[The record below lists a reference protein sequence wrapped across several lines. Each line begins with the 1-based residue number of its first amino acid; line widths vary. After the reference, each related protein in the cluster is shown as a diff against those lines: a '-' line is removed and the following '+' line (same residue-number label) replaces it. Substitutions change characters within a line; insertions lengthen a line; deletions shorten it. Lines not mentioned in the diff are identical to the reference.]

1 MAGVLSVSLAAC
13 GNAAGNAGSTS
24 ATDSLTG
31 ESTAAETLESGD
43 EAAPSGTSAAT
54 GTSVVATSYIDTSDQ
69 FSERDLDSTY
79 DESDS
84 VQIVLSDS
92 GSSCKKSSVKVDG
105 STITITE
112 KGVYEITGTLSN
124 GQIVVD
130 AEDEKVQLVL
140 NGVSIANSSSAAI
153 YVKGADKV
161 FITLAEGTENNL
173 STTGEYVAIDD
184 NNIDAVI
191 YAKDDIVFNGEGKL
205 VITNGYGRGIVGK
218 DDVKI
223 TSGEYDITASAS
235 GINGK
240 DSIRIADGTFV
251 IDAGTDCLHSA
262 NDEDDTLGYIYI
274 SSGTFNLTSDSDGM
288 DASSTLQIDG
298 GTFKINSGD
307 DAIHCD
313 DATVINDGEI
323 TVSKSYEGIEGTSVV
338 INGGTIDIVASDDG
352 INAAGGNDSSG
363 FGPGAAAAGR
373 GDTAASPGTNG
384 QETAAASSG
393 TNGQGTAAAS
403 SDTSGNGDRFSSSE
417 AYIEIN
423 GGNIH
428 INAEGDGVDA
438 NGKLYVTGG
447 YTVVDGPTNAGNG
460 ALDYDGTASITG
472 GTFIALGSSGM
483 ALNFTEAEQG
493 SILVNFESSF
503 SKGDEITLEDSEGNT
518 VSFPDQDG
526 NKTSKITAAKSGNS
540 VLISSPDITSG
551 GTYTLT
557 AGSLT
562 TTVSMNGNNIYG
574 SGSGFGGG
582 MGGRMGG
589 GFGGEPAEGGFG
601 GGFGGG
607 RMEGNSESGQTN
619 GGFGGQ
625 GRMEGNSESGQVEG
639 SFGGRGN
646 WEDSDGERPELPE
659 DFDGELP
666 PDMPTP
672 PEGSDGQPPTP
683 PEGL

>member
-1 MAGVLSVSLAAC
+1 MNYKKIKNFFRNKFGAIIMAGLLSVSLAAC
-13 GNAAGNAGSTS
+13 GNAAGNVGSTS

-31 ESTAAETLESGD
+31 ESTAAATLEPSD
-43 EAAPSGTSAAT
+43 EAASSGTSAAS

-92 GSSCKKSSVKVDG
+92 GSSCKKSSVKIDG

-205 VITNGYGRGIVGK
+205 VITNGYGHGIVGK

-363 FGPGAAAAGR
+363 FGPG
-373 GDTAASPGTNG
+373 
-384 QETAAASSG
+384 
-393 TNGQGTAAAS
+393 
-403 SDTSGNGDRFSSSE
+403 SGNGDKFSSSE

-428 INAEGDGVDA
+428 INSEGDGVDA

-503 SKGDEITLEDSEGNT
+503 SKGDEITLVDSEGNT
-518 VSFPDQDG
+518 VSFTDQDG

-562 TTVSMNGNNIYG
+562 ATVSMNGNNIYG
-574 SGSGFGGG
+574 SGSGLGGG

-619 GGFGGQ
+619 GEFGGQ
-625 GRMEGNSESGQVEG
+625 GRMEGG
-639 SFGGRGN
+639 FGGRGN
-646 WEDSDGERPELPE
+646 REDSGE
-659 DFDGELP
+659 
-666 PDMPTP
+666 MPTP
-672 PEGSDGQPPTP
+672 PEGSDGEP
-683 PEGL
+683 PELPEDFNGEMP

>member
-1 MAGVLSVSLAAC
+1 MNYKKIKYFFRNKLGAIIMAGVLSVSLAAC

-31 ESTAAETLESGD
+31 ESTAAATLESGD

-205 VITNGYGRGIVGK
+205 VITNGYGHGIVGK

-373 GDTAASPGTNG
+373 GDTAAST
-384 QETAAASSG
+384 G
-393 TNGQGTAAAS
+393 TNGQGAAAAS
-403 SDTSGNGDRFSSSE
+403 SDTSGNGDRFSSST

-423 GGNIH
+423 GGSIH
-428 INAEGDGVDA
+428 INSEGDGVDA

-518 VSFPDQDG
+518 VSFTDQDG

-562 TTVSMNGNNIYG
+562 VGVSMNGNNIYG

-589 GFGGEPAEGGFG
+589 GSGGESAEGGFG
-601 GGFGGG
+601 
-607 RMEGNSESGQTN
+607 

-625 GRMEGNSESGQVEG
+625 GRMEGNSESGQTNGEFGGQGRMEG
-639 SFGGRGN
+639 GFGGRGN
-646 WEDSDGERPELPE
+646 WEASDGERPELPE
-659 DFDGELP
+659 NFDGELP
-666 PDMPTP
+666 
-672 PEGSDGQPPTP
+672 
-683 PEGL
+683 

>member
-1 MAGVLSVSLAAC
+1 MNYKKIKYFFRNKLGAIIMAGVLSVSLAAC

-31 ESTAAETLESGD
+31 ESTAAATLESGD
-43 EAAPSGTSAAT
+43 EAASSGTSAAS

-92 GSSCKKSSVKVDG
+92 GSSCKKSSVKIDG

-205 VITNGYGRGIVGK
+205 VITNGYGHGIVGK

-363 FGPGAAAAGR
+363 FGPG
-373 GDTAASPGTNG
+373 
-384 QETAAASSG
+384 
-393 TNGQGTAAAS
+393 
-403 SDTSGNGDRFSSSE
+403 SGNGDNFSSST

-423 GGNIH
+423 GGSIH
-428 INAEGDGVDA
+428 INSEGDGVDA

-518 VSFPDQDG
+518 VSFTDQDG

-562 TTVSMNGNNIYG
+562 ASVSMNGNNIYG

-601 GGFGGG
+601 GGFGGD
-607 RMEGNSESGQTN
+607 RMEGNSESGQAN
-619 GGFGGQ
+619 GEFGEQ
-625 GRMEGNSESGQVEG
+625 GRMEGG
-639 SFGGRGN
+639 FGGRGN
-646 WEDSDGERPELPE
+646 WEASDGERPELPE

-666 PDMPTP
+666 
-672 PEGSDGQPPTP
+672 
-683 PEGL
+683 

>member
-1 MAGVLSVSLAAC
+1 MNYKKIKYFFRNKLGAIIMAGFLSVSLAAC

-31 ESTAAETLESGD
+31 ESTAAATLESGD
-43 EAAPSGTSAAT
+43 EAASSGTSAAS

-92 GSSCKKSSVKVDG
+92 GSSCKKSSVKIDG

-173 STTGEYVAIDD
+173 STTGEYVTIDD

-205 VITNGYGRGIVGK
+205 VITNGYGHGIVGK

-288 DASSTLQIDG
+288 EASSTLQIDG
-298 GTFKINSGD
+298 GTYKINSGD

-373 GDTAASPGTNG
+373 GDTADSTGT
-384 QETAAASSG
+384 S
-393 TNGQGTAAAS
+393 GQGTAAAS

-428 INAEGDGVDA
+428 INSEGDGVDA

-503 SKGDEITLEDSEGNT
+503 SKGDEITLVDSEGNT
-518 VSFPDQDG
+518 VSFTDQDG

-551 GTYTLT
+551 ETYTLT

-562 TTVSMNGNNIYG
+562 ASVSMNGNNIYG

-601 GGFGGG
+601 GGFGGD

-619 GGFGGQ
+619 GGFGEQ
-625 GRMEGNSESGQVEG
+625 GRMEGG
-639 SFGGRGN
+639 FGGRGN
-646 WEDSDGERPELPE
+646 REDSGEMPTPPEGFDGQPPELPE
-659 DFDGELP
+659 DFDGQLP
-666 PDMPTP
+666 
-672 PEGSDGQPPTP
+672 
-683 PEGL
+683 